1 MCIDT
6 RVGSERVMPCGNLNH
21 FYGAFLLGFL
31 WQIILLCMVL
41 VCIRYILGTS
51 HVCTCISQPRWI
63 LLKRHLGGTSVD
75 MTPLWP
81 PSGPFCTYV
90 VQEVSQLLKM
100 RTMWS
105 VQGPASSL
113 NCPAILVLE
122 FQAIGNESP
131 IALLWG
137 RRVGWGCWG
146 HLLPASIRMPN
157 YLSEVQTA
165 IQPKEVYSNIGFV
178 TRKADKAQGSQAK
191 PGKVI
196 NINMGQILIRAAAT
210 EQNAFLSGESG
221 VS

>member
-1 MCIDT
+1 M
-6 RVGSERVMPCGNLNH
+6 
-21 FYGAFLLGFL
+21 
-31 WQIILLCMVL
+31 
-41 VCIRYILGTS
+41 
-51 HVCTCISQPRWI
+51 CTCISQSRWI
-63 LLKRHLGGTSVD
+63 KTGLASGQSILQGAFSVHVWLGRLLTLEKTDTRS
-75 MTPLWP
+75 
-81 PSGPFCTYV
+81 
-90 VQEVSQLLKM
+90 E
-100 RTMWS
+100 
-105 VQGPASSL
+105 QGPASSL

-137 RRVGWGCWG
+137 RRRGWGCWG

-210 EQNAFLSGESG
+210 EQNVFLSGESG